1 MSDCSAAKVVLVT
14 GCSKGGIG
22 FCLCEEFAEKGC
34 IVYATARKLAS
45 MEEFT
50 NERIRKLTL
59 DVTSDDDVQR
69 AIDKIVAAEG
79 HIDIVV
85 NNAGVICVGPVID
98 IPVEQVKN
106 TFDANVFGA
115 LRTARAAIPHMAKR
129 GSGVIVNVG
138 SIVGDI
144 PTPWN
149 GIYCASKAALHSIT
163 EVLQMECK
171 PLNISVVLLAPGSVK
186 SNLANNHSKLFSLP
200 ENTLYGDYLNQ
211 IIRRMH
217 ISQGSGS
224 MPTDEFARK
233 TVGKILSKKP
243 PRYLRLGG
251 NTSLFAILTWLP
263 RGLVL
268 WLVWRSFSGKA

>member
-1 MSDCSAAKVVLVT
+1 
-14 GCSKGGIG
+14 
-22 FCLCEEFAEKGC
+22 
-34 IVYATARKLAS
+34 
-45 MEEFT
+45 
-50 NERIRKLTL
+50 
-59 DVTSDDDVQR
+59 
-69 AIDKIVAAEG
+69 
-79 HIDIVV
+79 
-85 NNAGVICVGPVID
+85 
-98 IPVEQVKN
+98 
-106 TFDANVFGA
+106 
-115 LRTARAAIPHMAKR
+115 
-129 GSGVIVNVG
+129 
-138 SIVGDI
+138 
-144 PTPWN
+144 
-149 GIYCASKAALHSIT
+149 
-163 EVLQMECK
+163 MECK

-186 SNLANNHSKLFSLP
+186 SNLANNHSKIFSLP

-233 TVGKILSKKP
+233 TVGKILSKSP